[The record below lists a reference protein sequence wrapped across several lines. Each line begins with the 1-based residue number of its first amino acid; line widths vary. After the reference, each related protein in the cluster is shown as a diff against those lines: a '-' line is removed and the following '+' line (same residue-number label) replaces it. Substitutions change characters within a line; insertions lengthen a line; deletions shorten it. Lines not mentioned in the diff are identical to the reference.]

1 MVVGVKLNDTG
12 KVYYFDASD
21 VNVNENATVI
31 VETEKGLQYGT
42 VVRII
47 PDDEVNH
54 DIEYKP
60 VIRLT
65 TKADYKKYLS
75 NIKDAEKAII
85 KCNELIEQ
93 YELDMKIIDASYT
106 FDREQLI
113 FRFLADDRVD
123 FRQLAKDLGAIFR
136 TRIELRQVGIRDKA
150 KEIGGFG
157 PCGRKLCCNNFLTE
171 FDSVSINMAKNQN
184 LALNPTKINGLCGRL
199 LCCLKFEDNLYTEY
213 RKDLPEVGDKIN
225 RDDKEYT
232 VISIDIPR
240 QTYTAI
246 DEENNRID
254 VDVKKEKEEQKN
266 RKDFRKNDR
275 KRNNK

>member
-1 MVVGVKLNDTG
+1 MVVGVKLNDNG
-12 KVYYFDASD
+12 KVYYFDAKD
-21 VNVNENATVI
+21 VAVHQNATVI

-54 DIEYKP
+54 EIEYKP

-65 TKADYKKYLS
+65 TKADYKKHLS
-75 NIKDAEKAII
+75 NLKDADKAIV
-85 KCNELIEQ
+85 KCNELVEQ
-93 YELDMKIIDASYT
+93 YGLDMKIIDASYT

-123 FRQLAKDLGAIFR
+123 FRQLAKDLGSMFR

-184 LALNPTKINGLCGRL
+184 LSLNPTKINGVCGRL
-199 LCCLKFEDNLYTEY
+199 LCCLKYENDNYTEY
-213 RKDLPEVGDKIN
+213 KKNLPDVGNKVKI
-225 RDDKEYT
+225 KEGEGK
-232 VISIDIPR
+232 VIS
-240 QTYTAI
+240 
-246 DEENNRID
+246 
-254 VDVKKEKEEQKN
+254 VDVFKKQYRVLLNETNEIIECEVSNESKK
-266 RKDFRKNDR
+266 
-275 KRNNK
+275 